1 LLNAHEEEA
10 SEAFTYRRTDA
21 GGQESTR
28 CGRIACG
35 GELRPP
41 RPPLPVSHD
50 DPCHV
55 IPECGFA
62 TVIRFGK
69 EVVQLHVIRCGHV
82 SVIAGM
88 IWLMSTPE
96 MVERQETLSRFTNER
111 EY

>member
-1 LLNAHEEEA
+1 HRQAERDFQA
-10 SEAFTYRRTDA
+10 DPYRRT
-21 GGQESTR
+21 GVGEQENT
-28 CGRIACG
+28 CGGRIVRG

-41 RPPLPVSHD
+41 RQPLPVSHD

-55 IPECGFA
+55 IPECGFG

-88 IWLMSTPE
+88 TWLMSTPE